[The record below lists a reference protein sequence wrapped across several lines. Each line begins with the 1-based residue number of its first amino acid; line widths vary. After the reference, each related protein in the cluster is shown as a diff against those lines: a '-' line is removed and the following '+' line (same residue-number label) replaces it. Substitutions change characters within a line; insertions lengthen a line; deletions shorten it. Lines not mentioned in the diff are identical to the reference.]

1 MQGDSPFTFRLM
13 PLTDTVMIDRDYQH
27 LNVSLPQPVNYS
39 NLIVHSIPLNQA
51 SAPPL
56 EPIEPPKY
64 TEIFGRDLKREE
76 TKANLAFNKQY
87 NNKVHPI
94 EVRSLNQNGESVN
107 NNLNINAA
115 QKRKFQTIKIII
127 AISIALITIAIIPV
141 IILGVVNQ
149 NKSITITNNNSTVY
163 TQQIAVNC
171 YANNCG
177 CSYSPC
183 MNGGVCKTIGSSSY
197 SCSCPLY
204 YSGTN
209 CQICK

>member
-27 LNVSLPQPVNYS
+27 LNVSLLQPVNYS
-39 NLIVHSIPLNQA
+39 NFIVHSIPLNQA

-94 EVRSLNQNGESVN
+94 EVRSLNQNGESAN
-107 NNLNINAA
+107 NNLNINVA
-115 QKRKFQTIKIII
+115 QYRKFHAIKIII
-127 AISIALITIAIIPV
+127 AISIALITIVIIPV
-141 IILGVVNQ
+141 IIIRVVNQ
-149 NKSITITNNNSTVY
+149 NKSITITY
-163 TQQIAVNC
+163 
-171 YANNCG
+171 
-177 CSYSPC
+177 
-183 MNGGVCKTIGSSSY
+183 
-197 SCSCPLY
+197 
-204 YSGTN
+204 
-209 CQICK
+209 